1 MEHNMSI
8 NKLKEIGGQA
18 VIEGVM
24 MKSKKRI
31 VTSVRI
37 GKKIISKKR
46 EFVPVT
52 ELSRFYRLPIIR
64 GIIGLFEMLVVG
76 MQELTW
82 SADQQTD
89 EKEGKLSGFQLVLTF
104 AFAILAVIVMF
115 VVAPYYLT
123 KVFVQEVNIVFN
135 LIDGAF
141 RVLIFI
147 IYLLAIGL
155 MKDMR
160 RVFQYH
166 GAEHKTV
173 NCYEAGKKLIVSNV
187 KKYSVIH
194 PRCGTSLIVF
204 VLIVSILLF
213 SLIKSEHTYINIP
226 IRVLLIPVIAGI
238 AYEIVKLASR
248 FRRNIILRILV
259 WPGLMTQKLTTR
271 EPNEKQIEVAIT
283 SLKKAL

>member
-1 MEHNMSI
+1 MGKHLSHMD
-8 NKLKEIGGQA
+8 IGGQA

-46 EFVPVT
+46 EFVPIT
-52 ELSRFYRLPIIR
+52 ERSRLLRIPVLR
-64 GIIGLFEMLVVG
+64 GMIGLFEMLVVG

-89 EKEGKLSGFQLVLTF
+89 EKEGKLSGFQLFLTF
-104 AFAILAVIVMF
+104 GLAIGAVILMF
-115 VVAPYYLT
+115 IVAPYYLT
-123 KVFVQEVNIVFN
+123 KVFVKDVNIVFN

-141 RVLIFI
+141 RVVIFI

-166 GAEHKTV
+166 GAEHKAV
-173 NCYEAGKKLIVSNV
+173 NCYEAGKKMIVANV

-204 VLIVSILLF
+204 VLIISILLF
-213 SLIKSEHTYINIP
+213 SLIKSEYTYINIP
-226 IRVLLIPVIAGI
+226 IRVLLIPLIAGI
-238 AYEIVKLASR
+238 AYEIVKLSVR
-248 FRRNIILRILV
+248 FKRNILLRILV
-259 WPGLMTQKLTTR
+259 WPGLVTQKLTTR
-271 EPNEKQIEVAIT
+271 EPDAKQIEVAIT